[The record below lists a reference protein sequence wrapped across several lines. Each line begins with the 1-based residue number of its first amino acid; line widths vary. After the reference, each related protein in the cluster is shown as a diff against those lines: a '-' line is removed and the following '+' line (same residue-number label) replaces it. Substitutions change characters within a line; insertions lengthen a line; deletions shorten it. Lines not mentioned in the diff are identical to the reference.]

1 MVGSSPE
8 SNLKSITIDSRFKC
22 PTTVDKTNWI
32 DGEGTFSVAQV
43 GNQITITR
51 TDTYEYDLYDY
62 DTNEWTTY
70 GGGWDRD
77 LKFRCCSGHGKF
89 CSNTLFLHILPMQ
102 RKINCFYMMKQ
113 FQSSKLLYLL
123 VEIYYHDHP
132 TCANAKYLGDVLEI
146 ATREGAFS
154 QENFIKDFVKT
165 VKDNVAF
172 KFGANIIC
180 GGKLESGIRNYGE
193 GVGLT
198 MTFTGTAMKT
208 IQA

>member
-1 MVGSSPE
+1 MPMFLLSFATFVVTVQSNEAGCTIAVVGSSPE

-77 LKFRCCSGHGKF
+77 LKFRCCSGH
-89 CSNTLFLHILPMQ
+89 
-102 RKINCFYMMKQ
+102 
-113 FQSSKLLYLL
+113 

-198 MTFTGTAMKT
+198 VTFTGTAMKT